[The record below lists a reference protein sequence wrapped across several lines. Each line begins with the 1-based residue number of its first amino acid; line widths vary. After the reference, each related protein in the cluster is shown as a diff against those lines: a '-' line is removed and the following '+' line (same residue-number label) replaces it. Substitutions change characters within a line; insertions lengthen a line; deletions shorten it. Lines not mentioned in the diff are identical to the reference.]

1 MELMGVVAV
10 RQLQCH
16 NKNKKSRVHEHS
28 LSNIWCN
35 KHAWGTKVEF
45 TFDFLLRICRKKDR
59 FLVQTTMVANP
70 KTTMY
75 SHPRTKAERRFNVL
89 TKAADIQKRR
99 AIYQRKTVWFPLKPV
114 SAVVEPV
121 EMDDEED
128 STTDDEDTTTRTGP
142 PPASREVCPLVHAG
156 SRRASRRFN
165 VLTKASVAKARMGK
179 PGHGAKTGWFPL
191 NTASSVVIF
200 SLPDERSSLAEHTG
214 VHR

>member
-1 MELMGVVAV
+1 LF
-10 RQLQCH
+10 
-16 NKNKKSRVHEHS
+16 NKYRTSRDIV
-28 LSNIWCN
+28 
-35 KHAWGTKVEF
+35 
-45 TFDFLLRICRKKDR
+45 
-59 FLVQTTMVANP
+59 LVQQSVEWNSAVLQQHG
-70 KTTMY
+70 
-75 SHPRTKAERRFNVL
+75 SQSVGIRILGDRRLDVL

-142 PPASREVCPLVHAG
+142 PPATREVCPLVHVG

-191 NTASSVVIF
+191 NTASNVVIF